1 MLPELGRLVRL
12 QQLDDAMTAARQA
25 IDAFPGKSDALNA
38 RIESHTNTLAM
49 AQQRL
54 DEHKNARQELE
65 KDVAQVQTRLTR
77 FKEQLME
84 VKTNKEYHAIQAE
97 IATADAE
104 VQRLE
109 DRILEHML
117 ESDELNAEMI
127 SAKQALESDQVA
139 VSTERDTLEN
149 ENADLKAKLTQHS
162 SDRAVLVNEISVQ
175 TMSLFDTLSRGRKG
189 VALGEA
195 KDGRCSVCQVRLRPQ
210 LYNEVR
216 RNTALLQCESCQRI
230 LYYPSESGVATESP

>member
-97 IATADAE
+97 IATANAE

-127 SAKQALESDQVA
+127 SAKQALESDRVA
-139 VSTERDTLEN
+139 VSTERDTLEK
-149 ENADLKAKLTQHS
+149 ESAALKAKLTQHS

-195 KDGRCSVCQVRLRPQ
+195 RDGRCSVCQVRLRPQ
-210 LYNEVR
+210 LYNELR